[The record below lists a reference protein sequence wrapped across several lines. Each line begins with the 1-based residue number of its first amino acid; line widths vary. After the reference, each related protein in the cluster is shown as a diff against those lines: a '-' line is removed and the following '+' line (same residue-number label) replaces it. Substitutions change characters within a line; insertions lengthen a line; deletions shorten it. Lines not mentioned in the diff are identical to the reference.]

1 MAQLLKKLWSQERG
15 ENLSEY
21 ALLILLMSLVVI
33 AGMKGLASGV
43 DSAYTKAA
51 TRVIAAGGMG
61 SITTG
66 PMGNA
71 SPQPSPLT
79 VRTKGVRAT
88 GRKDYPK
95 PPN

>member
-51 TRVIAAGGMG
+51 TRVIAAGGME
-61 SITTG
+61 SITTA
-66 PMGNA
+66 PMNNA

-79 VRTKGVRAT
+79 VKPKGVRSSS
-88 GRKDYPK
+88 RKSYWQPLH
-95 PPN
+95 